1 MDEKLRAF
9 LVDLE
14 AFLMQAQRPLQ
25 RTGQRALANELHR
38 RRNAIT
44 GFLEA
49 SAPPPTA
56 KPIPAPEPEPAPA
69 PKPKKLAKVYTQ
81 YLQSG
86 NNA

>member
-1 MDEKLRAF
+1 MMDDKLRAF

-38 RRNAIT
+38 RRAAIT

-49 SAPPPTA
+49 SAPPP
-56 KPIPAPEPEPAPA
+56 APEPIPELEPAPA